1 MTGRGASDDDMPIF
15 TWSARGDVPPVGDP
29 AFDALLA
36 GNLLAQDT
44 AEGLRPVAEA
54 IAALNGAPATSEL
67 AAEANALAV
76 FRGAVGMSAEPARSR
91 RRRRPLLTSLISAK
105 LAAIAAASAV
115 SLGSAAAAAY
125 AGALPAPV
133 QRLAH
138 DTIGAPAARSDTR
151 PAHPATPVGPDPT
164 GHAAYGLCTAYAH
177 LKAHGS
183 AAQKAVAFRNLA
195 TAAGGA
201 AKVTAYCAGVA
212 HPGATPS
219 DQPTTHPGGGKSA
232 GQSGGKSAG
241 QGGGKSAG
249 QGGGKSAGQGGGK
262 SASHPHG
269 KPTSDPT
276 GETAGTP

>member
-1 MTGRGASDDDMPIF
+1 MTGRGASDDDMPVF

-54 IAALNGAPATSEL
+54 IAALNGAPAASEL
-67 AAEANALAV
+67 AAGADALAV
-76 FRGAVGMSAEPARSR
+76 FRGAAGRSAEPARSR

-105 LAAIAAASAV
+105 LAAIAAAAAV

-138 DTIGAPAARSDTR
+138 DTIGAPAARPGPR
-151 PAHPATPVGPDPT
+151 PAHPATPVGPDPA
-164 GHAAYGLCTAYAH
+164 GHAGYGLCTAYAH
-177 LKAHGS
+177 LKAQGS

-195 TAAGGA
+195 TAAGGT
-201 AKVTAYCAGVA
+201 AKITAYCAGIA

-219 DQPTTHPGGGKSA
+219 SQP
-232 GQSGGKSAG
+232 
-241 QGGGKSAG
+241 
-249 QGGGKSAGQGGGK
+249 
-262 SASHPHG
+262 ASHPTGQPTSHPTGKPASHPGG
-269 KPTSDPT
+269 KPTSHPGGKPASHPT
-276 GETAGTP
+276 GGKPTSHPTGKPTDTP

>member
-15 TWSARGDVPPVGDP
+15 TWSARGDVPTVGDS

-36 GNLLAQDT
+36 GNQLAENA

-54 IAALNGAPATSEL
+54 IAALNGAPAISEL
-67 AAEANALAV
+67 AGEANALVV

-91 RRRRPLLTSLISAK
+91 HRRRPLLTSLISAK

-115 SLGSAAAAAY
+115 TLGSAAAAAY
-125 AGALPAPV
+125 AGALPAPA

-151 PAHPATPVGPDPT
+151 PAHPATPVGPDPA

-177 LKAHGS
+177 VKADGS
-183 AAQKAVAFRNLA
+183 AEQKAVAFRNLA

-201 AKVTAYCAGVA
+201 AKVTAYCARVT

-219 DQPTTHPGGGKSA
+219 DQPTSHPG
-232 GQSGGKSAG
+232 
-241 QGGGKSAG
+241 
-249 QGGGKSAGQGGGK
+249 
-262 SASHPHG
+262 G
-269 KPTSDPT
+269 KPTSHPT
-276 GETAGTP
+276 GKQASHPGHKPTSHPTGKPTSHPGGKPTSHPTGKPTDTP